1 MAKKLDEECPKCKA
15 IKDLVDHHPFPR
27 RYYGNGKN
35 NNPHSL
41 YLCDVCHRQLDNKIV
56 NEVIRI
62 GENIARQPDKVFTIS
77 PQLFVAIHV
86 EFFDSLEYFLQI
98 TESRIYY
105 ADLERNEKRNKN
117 NHQAIRLP
125 NLDEIVATFH
135 DMTFAEIFG
144 SAQQPIRNFLD
155 RKILPIDEA
164 RSSKKKRKKMRL
176 VYKKLRESPFVLSEA
191 V

>member
-1 MAKKLDEECPKCKA
+1 MAKRLEECPKCKA

-35 NNPHSL
+35 NNPHSI
-41 YLCDVCHRQLDNKIV
+41 YLCDACHRQLDNKII

-62 GENIARQPDKVFTIS
+62 GENIARQPDRVFTIS
-77 PQLFVAIHV
+77 PQLFVAMHV
-86 EFFDSLEYFLQI
+86 EFFGSLEYFLQI

-105 ADLERNEKRNKN
+105 TDLERNAKRNKN

-125 NLDEIVATFH
+125 NLDEIVVAYN

-144 SAQQPIRNFLD
+144 SAQWQIRNFLD
-155 RKILPIDEA
+155 RKILPIDET
-164 RSSKKKRKKMRL
+164 RNSKKKRRKMRL
-176 VYKKLRESPFVLSEA
+176 IYQKQREASFAFAEA
-191 V
+191 I